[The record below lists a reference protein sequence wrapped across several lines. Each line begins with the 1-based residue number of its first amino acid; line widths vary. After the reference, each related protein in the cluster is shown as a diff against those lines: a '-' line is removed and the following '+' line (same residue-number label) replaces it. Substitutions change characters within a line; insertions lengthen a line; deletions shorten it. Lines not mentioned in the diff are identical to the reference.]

1 MSGIKIIVVIFFV
14 IASTTAFRDF
24 ARHMIHQKFL
34 FNGELEKQSGCNS
47 IIAECQARFLVLENQ
62 HDTSTTEGEAEYLSD
77 VAVLLCG
84 DCFDEYKDYFRCI
97 DEDDLVEE
105 LREADCARSDG
116 KYCSESYF
124 DGIADGN
131 LRVCSEDVCATTCQD
146 LRNIRNY
153 WGCCAASY
161 EQYGL
166 LTNTAEEYEKCNADL
181 GEPCSGMSV
190 ATPTFVVIAVLTLIT
205 STFL

>member
-1 MSGIKIIVVIFFV
+1 MSGIKTIVVIFFV
-14 IASTTAFRDF
+14 IASTTAFRNF
-24 ARHMIHQKFL
+24 ARHIIHQKFL

-47 IIAECQARFLVLENQ
+47 IIAECQARILVLENQ
-62 HDTSTTEGEAEYLSD
+62 HDTSNTEGKAEYLSD

-84 DCFDEYKDYFRCI
+84 DCFDDLEDYYRCI
-97 DEDDLVEE
+97 DEDDLAEE
-105 LREADCARSDG
+105 LREARCARSDG
-116 KYCSESYF
+116 KYCSESYY
-124 DGIADGN
+124 DEIADGN
-131 LRVCSEDVCATTCQD
+131 LRVCSEDLDVCTTCQD
-146 LRNIRNY
+146 LRDIRNY
-153 WGCCAASY
+153 GGCCAASY

-166 LTNTAEEYEKCNADL
+166 TNTSEEYEKCNVDL

>member
-1 MSGIKIIVVIFFV
+1 MSGIKTIVVIFFV

-24 ARHMIHQKFL
+24 ARHIIHQKFL

-47 IIAECQARFLVLENQ
+47 IIAECRARILVLENQ

-84 DCFDEYKDYFRCI
+84 DCFDEYEDYFRCI
-97 DEDDLVEE
+97 DEDDFAEE
-105 LREADCARSDG
+105 LRETDCARSDG
-116 KYCSESYF
+116 KYCSESFF

-131 LRVCSEDVCATTCQD
+131 IRVCSEDVVCTTCQD

-153 WGCCAASY
+153 GGCCAASY

-166 LTNTAEEYEKCNADL
+166 TNTSEEYEKCNVDL